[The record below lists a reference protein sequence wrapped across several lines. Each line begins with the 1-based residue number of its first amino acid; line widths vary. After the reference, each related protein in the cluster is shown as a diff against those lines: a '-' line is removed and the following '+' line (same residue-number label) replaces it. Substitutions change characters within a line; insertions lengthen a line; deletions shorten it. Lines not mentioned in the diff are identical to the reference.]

1 MKVIALRGENRIDM
15 GKAAN
20 KALRRQGKVPCVSY
34 GGGSEPTHFAVYEG
48 DFKDLVY
55 TPNTYLV
62 MLNLDGQQKL
72 CKLQDLQFHPVS
84 ESIIHADFY
93 EIDIDETVSVAVP
106 INIVGVAPG
115 VLGGG
120 KLQVK
125 MQKLMVRGLVQN
137 LPDSIDVNIDSL
149 EIGKGVRVSSINV
162 EGVTLL
168 DTPENTIVS
177 CVVTRAARSAQTAGG
192 EEGEEGLAEGS
203 EEESSEE

>member
-1 MKVIALRGENRIDM
+1 MKVIALRGENRTDM

-34 GGGSEPTHFAVYEG
+34 GNGDEPSHFAVYEG
-48 DFKDLVY
+48 DFKNLVY

-72 CKLQDLQFHPVS
+72 CKLQDIQFHPVS

-93 EIDIDETVSVAVP
+93 EINTKEPVSVAVP

-115 VLGGG
+115 VRAGG
-120 KLQVK
+120 KLQIK
-125 MQKLMVRGLVQN
+125 MQKLRVRGKVED
-137 LPDSIDVNIDSL
+137 LPDSIDVNIDAL
-149 EIGKGVRVSSINV
+149 EIGKGVRVNEISVDGV
-162 EGVTLL
+162 ELL

-177 CVVTRAARSAQTAGG
+177 CNVTRAARSAQTA
-192 EEGEEGLAEGS
+192 EEGEEAEGEEGTS